1 MSSIEKK
8 NPAAKVD
15 AKGPDA
21 FSLTPEQGNIFAAPM
36 GRSTITVV
44 CRPGVLYGIAI
55 KAGEHATTTVLPFV
69 LPPHVKDIVPCVIA
83 SANANWLG
91 RNGAPL
97 DCYLRAPDVRRTGR
111 RVAAAWPRVQDQ
123 RLHPWS
129 RALRLV
135 QGHGQVAPASTRD
148 GRKRRPSRTTPHHTT
163 PHNAPIRRYSARPAC
178 LATRLCLWC
187 RQRLP
192 DRKREASA
200 SDGNGMLARRPALS
214 RGVRHRGRSRAL
226 RVSADAT
233 VQDDRH
239 VRDVPTPKDP
249 SRASRDTVMGSRPLR
264 RALAHATLR

>member
-97 DCYLRAPDVRRTGR
+97 DCYVCAHPMFAGQA
-111 RVAAAWPRVQDQ
+111 VALQP
-123 RLHPWS
+123 
-129 RALRLV
+129 
-135 QGHGQVAPASTRD
+135 HGQGFKINVYTR
-148 GRKRRPSRTTPHHTT
+148 G
-163 PHNAPIRRYSARPAC
+163 
-178 LATRLCLWC
+178 LALCDWS
-187 RQRLP
+187 
-192 DRKREASA
+192 KVTA
-200 SDGNGMLARRPALS
+200 
-214 RGVRHRGRSRAL
+214 
-226 RVSADAT
+226 
-233 VQDDRH
+233 
-239 VRDVPTPKDP
+239 K
-249 SRASRDTVMGSRPLR
+249 
-264 RALAHATLR
+264 